1 MWILEEY
8 NLLISSLIYCLL
20 LLINGVGLKGYNRVN
35 KAGVFL
41 RIYLLTIGLVIEPMV
56 NSIFIIFY
64 ALFYFLQQRKISK
77 TDALIVFLCIITCA
91 YIVCDTFCIFTYKKY
106 DLAFNPYV
114 GMLEYIVY
122 FIFYIILRCE
132 KYTEEEKN
140 LLISHVCIF
149 CVSIFL
155 VYLPNLFYNPLSRMC
170 AIFKNPNLL
179 GIYSVVIF
187 ALVVLNDELR
197 LKTWMKNLA
206 TISSMSML
214 FLSFSRVSWLGAI
227 IFLVLLFISKS
238 VSLKNRLSIIGIML
252 FLFFVTTISDGQIV
266 AMTVSRVASAFNV
279 QDYSTSDR
287 VVLAKAA
294 LESLWNNPIL
304 GNGIRSL
311 VVDIKSGKYQLWS
324 SGVFHPHNAYLEML
338 QSLGIIGAA
347 LFGGIILLSLR
358 SKKYNRRYFYIII
371 MFFSIGLLNRLFNE
385 FSTTIWFWSI
395 LSFI

>member
-1 MWILEEY
+1 MWILEEH
-8 NLLISSLIYCLL
+8 NLLISALIYCLL
-20 LLINGVGLKGYNRVN
+20 LFLNGVGLKGYRRVN

-56 NSIFIIFY
+56 NSMFIILY
-64 ALFYFLQQRKISK
+64 VLFYFLLQRKISK
-77 TDALIVFLCIITCA
+77 TEAPIVFLCIIACF
-91 YIVCDTFCIFTYKKY
+91 YIVLDTFYIFTYKKY
-106 DLAFNPYV
+106 DPAFNPYI

-132 KYTEEEKN
+132 KYTHEENK
-140 LLISHVCIF
+140 LLISHICIF

-155 VYLPNLFYNPLSRMC
+155 TNLPNLFYNYPLRMS

-187 ALVVLNDELR
+187 ALVIFNDELR
-197 LKTWMKNLA
+197 LKTWMKNL
-206 TISSMSML
+206 TIISSISML

-227 IFLVLLFISKS
+227 VFLLFFSKS
-238 VSLKNRLSIIGIML
+238 MCLKNKLSIMCIILFVFGI
-252 FLFFVTTISDGQIV
+252 TTISNGQVV
-266 AMTVSRVASAFNV
+266 AMTVSRIVSAFNT

-287 VVLAKAA
+287 IVLAQAA
-294 LESLWNNPIL
+294 WESLRNNPIL

-311 VVDIKSGKYQLWS
+311 VVDIKNGKYQLWS
-324 SGVFHPHNAYLEML
+324 SGVFHPHNAYLETV
-338 QSLGIIGAA
+338 QSLGIIGAV
-347 LFGGIILLSLR
+347 LFCGIIFLSLR
-358 SKKYNRRYFYIII
+358 NKKYNRRYFYIII